1 MTDTSAAS
9 VPEISF
15 AIDYSIFTAP
25 ETNPSFT
32 GSGELTI
39 RADGPTYVFSGK
51 PRGLSTGKT
60 SELVFGP
67 ADITNVVVTD
77 RKVKFK
83 AAPAQTRK
91 EKRPF
96 VFYCRDAVEA
106 RTVADFLPKTVDPEF
121 TETQDFTVRL
131 KEIAGASGP
140 WTSVTNI
147 IIALNVGVFVVMGF
161 LGAGWIQTESM
172 TPYILYGANN
182 GAATTDGQWWRL
194 LTSMFTH
201 YGLMHLLLNMW
212 ALFQAGHFVE
222 KLLGRT
228 SYALMYLASGL
239 AGGFASICWHGD
251 KIWSAGASGAIFGVY
266 GALLG
271 YMLREKQALPKG
283 VYQSLMKS
291 TLTFAGY
298 NIVYGLA
305 RAGIDNAAHVG
316 GIAGGL
322 VFGGLLALPL
332 NREVRQREG
341 RRRLAWGLAAL
352 AVLVTLGVALT
363 PRFDYRVSEVLAWE
377 DANRDYIARETEL
390 LKQWQSQNDSD
401 SRTLEIS
408 DADRIE
414 SQLIPFYD
422 DWRQKLNG
430 LHLSPDKSTA
440 GTRAAFLHILD
451 LKVASYRQFAL
462 GIRAHDPRA
471 EEQFQLEQARILRE
485 VEKLQE
491 TGKQR

>member
-1 MTDTSAAS
+1 MSR
-9 VPEISF
+9 
-15 AIDYSIFTAP
+15 

-51 PRGLSTGKT
+51 RRGLFAGKT

-67 ADITNVVVTD
+67 ADITNVTVVD

-83 AAPAQTRK
+83 TTPDQTRK
-91 EKRPF
+91 ESRPF
-96 VFYCRDAVEA
+96 VFYCRDGIEA
-106 RTVADFLPKTVDPEF
+106 QAAADLLPKTVDLEF
-121 TETQDFTVRL
+121 TETQDFRVRL
-131 KEIAGASGP
+131 NEIAGAGGP

-147 IIALNVGVFVVMGF
+147 IIALNVAVFVVMGV

-172 TPYILYGANN
+172 TPYVLYGANN

-194 LTSMFTH
+194 LTSMFMH
-201 YGLMHLLLNMW
+201 YGIMHLLLNMW

-239 AGGFASICWHGD
+239 AGGFASIFWHED

-271 YMLREKQALPKG
+271 YMLREKQALPRG
-283 VYQSLMKS
+283 IYQSLMKS

-305 RAGIDNAAHVG
+305 RTGIDNAAHFG

-332 NREVRQREG
+332 NWEVRQRES
-341 RRRLAWGLAAL
+341 RRRLLWGFATL
-352 AVLVTLGVALT
+352 AVLIVLGVALT
-363 PRFDYRVSEVLAWE
+363 PRFDYRMSEVIAWE
-377 DANRDYIARETEL
+377 DANSDYVAREPEL
-390 LKQWQSQNDSD
+390 LKQQRPQNNANT
-401 SRTLEIS
+401 RTQEIS
-408 DADRIE
+408 TADQIE

-422 DWRQKLNG
+422 DWRHKLND

-440 GTRAAFLHILD
+440 GVRAAFVHILD
-451 LKVASYRQFAL
+451 LKVASYHQFAL
-462 GIRAHDPRA
+462 GLRAHDPQA
-471 EEQFQLEQARILRE
+471 EGQFQLAQTRILRE

-491 TGKQR
+491 AGKRR